1 MGKKE
6 FRKVMVFMYKAFRQE
21 PNEDEFE
28 TYYLMLKEYDI
39 DMIKKSAYNICKTS
53 DFFPRVKNIIEGMVE
68 VPEER
73 MVADEIL
80 KIAEDSN
87 YATIESI
94 ECSHDITRAIV
105 DDIGLNR
112 LGLMSP
118 EDLKNTIHFKYR
130 DISPVW
136 KRCQMENREF
146 LISTTTPTLKRSNR
160 TQSLKELL

>member
-1 MGKKE
+1 MDKDE

-39 DMIKKSAYNICKTS
+39 DKIKKSAYNLCKTS
-53 DFFPRVKNIIEGMVE
+53 EFFPRIKNIIEGMVE
-68 VPEER
+68 IPEER
-73 MVADEIL
+73 LVAEEIL

-94 ECSHDITRAIV
+94 KFGHDITRAIV

-146 LISTTTPTLKRSNR
+146 LTSSTNPMLKRANQ
-160 TQSLKELL
+160 TQSLKNLL